1 MYCLLTHYSST
12 RGKQL
17 GLVPLGSSM
26 FDVTE
31 RPVNKY
37 HGQFKMTS
45 EEYSEALA
53 DVTTSAYK
61 ILAAAVRTEVCV

>member
-1 MYCLLTHYSST
+1 M
-12 RGKQL
+12 
-17 GLVPLGSSM
+17 PLGSSM

-61 ILAAAVRTEVCV
+61 TLAAAVRTEVCV